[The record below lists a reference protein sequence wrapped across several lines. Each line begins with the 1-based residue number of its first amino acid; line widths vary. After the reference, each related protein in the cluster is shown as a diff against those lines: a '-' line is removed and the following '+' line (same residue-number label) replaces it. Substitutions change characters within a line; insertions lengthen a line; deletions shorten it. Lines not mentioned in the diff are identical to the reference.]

1 VRRFRVLVNGTTY
14 EVEVEEVGGTVRQAT
29 PVPPATAK
37 PAPSAPASVV
47 NAVKPA
53 TAPKPAAPGR
63 GSSVTAPMPGT
74 IIDIKVKEGDKVEPR
89 TVVAMLEAMK
99 MENEIFAGRSGVV
112 THIAVEKGAS
122 VNTGD
127 LLVSIEPA

>member
-1 VRRFRVLVNGTTY
+1 MRRFRVLVNGTTY
-14 EVEVEEVGGTVRQAT
+14 EVEVEEVGGTAPQAS
-29 PVPPATAK
+29 PVQPATAK
-37 PAPSAPASVV
+37 PAPSAPA
-47 NAVKPA
+47 PA
-53 TAPKPAAPGR
+53 ANPAKRAAAPKPAAPRG

-127 LLVSIEPA
+127 LLVSIDPA